1 MTEGATASPTP
12 GAPPM
17 PGLLARMAG
26 VIFSP
31 RETFAAVVAR
41 PRWFGVLA
49 ISVAIMAGATYFLL
63 STETGQQQALDQNV
77 RALEAFGQTVTDE
90 MYAQIERGME
100 NARYTGAISVLIATP
115 LFMVLTA
122 GLMHVIFGMVGGG
135 NGTFRQ
141 VYAIVA
147 HSAVISAIQ
156 QVFTVSLTIA
166 SGEPAGANLGIFVPM
181 LDETSFVLKFLE
193 AIDLFLVWSTFVTA
207 IGLSVLYKRRT
218 GPIATVL
225 FVIYAVIALII
236 AFFRSGS

>member
-1 MTEGATASPTP
+1 MNEGTTLSSNTAS
-12 GAPPM
+12 APM

-26 VIFSP
+26 VLFSP

-49 ISVAIMAGATYFLL
+49 VSVVIIAGATFFLL
-63 STETGQQQALDQNV
+63 STEIGKQVALDQNV
-77 RALEAFGQTVTDE
+77 AAVEAFGGTVSDE
-90 MYAQIERGME
+90 MYAQMERNMDF
-100 NARYTGAISVLIATP
+100 ARYTGAVSVLIATP
-115 LFMVLTA
+115 LFMALSA
-122 GLMHVIFGMVGGG
+122 GLMHVIFGMIGGG

-147 HSAVISAIQ
+147 HAAVISALQ
-156 QVFTVSLTIA
+156 QIFTVSLTIA
-166 SGEPAGANLGIFVPM
+166 RGETAGANLGVFVPM

-218 GPIATVL
+218 GPIATTL
-225 FVIYAVIALII
+225 FVIYAIIALII

>member
-1 MTEGATASPTP
+1 VTDGEV
-12 GAPPM
+12 
-17 PGLLARMAG
+17 GLLARMAG

-49 ISVAIMAGATYFLL
+49 ISVVIVAAATFFLL
-63 STETGQQQALDQNV
+63 STETGKQQALDQNV
-77 RALEAFGQTVTDE
+77 RTLEAFGQTVTDE
-90 MYAQIERGME
+90 MYAQIERGIE
-100 NARYTGAISVLIATP
+100 NARYTGAASVLVVTP
-115 LFMVLTA
+115 LFMALSA

-135 NGTFRQ
+135 NGTFKQ

-147 HSAVISAIQ
+147 HCAVITAIQ
-156 QVFTVSLTIA
+156 QIFTVSLTIA
-166 SGEPAGANLGIFVPM
+166 RGEPAGANLGVFVPM

-193 AIDLFLVWSTFVTA
+193 AIDLFIVWSTFVTA

-218 GPIATVL
+218 SSIATVL
-225 FVIYAVIALII
+225 FGIYAVIALII